1 MRMNA
6 VNPFSD
12 PEFKKQLLE
21 KEKGGAVD
29 HNSAEDYEILQPAD
43 DDISK
48 EFKSVIGNA
57 PKIPN
62 AKEIKNIILDASA
75 ISANQKEQK
84 ALELT
89 QKLNQV
95 FTEYNK
101 EYGLDLHVDFSSLSN
116 TLVNVADPKSR
127 HILELY
133 VSEIFKSIRPILILN
148 MISKLCL
155 CIDYIL
161 DPKKLFGGEF
171 TLQDSFIA
179 CEKIMQFIS
188 QLEEMRDQI
197 QISGSDLELK
207 KIAEET
213 GNQELASP
221 EAQKTVQEFL
231 KLFQKEQGI
240 E

>member
-21 KEKGGAVD
+21 KEGKAATSSGD
-29 HNSAEDYEILQPAD
+29 DYEILQPEE
-43 DDISK
+43 DISK
-48 EFKSVIGNA
+48 DLRGIIAGA
-57 PKIPN
+57 PKIP
-62 AKEIKNIILDASA
+62 KQVSNIIMDASA
-75 ISANQKEQK
+75 IASNQKEQK

-89 QKLNQV
+89 NKLNQV
-95 FTEYNK
+95 FTRYNK

-161 DPKKLFGGEF
+161 DPKKLFGGEL

-179 CEKIMQFIS
+179 VEKIMDFIS
-188 QLEEMRDQI
+188 RLEEMKSDI
-197 QISGSDLELK
+197 QVSGSDLELK

-231 KLFQKEQGI
+231 KLFQREQGI

>member
-21 KEKGGAVD
+21 KEGKTVS
-29 HNSAEDYEILQPAD
+29 NSEDYEILQPEED
-43 DDISK
+43 VSDS
-48 EFKSVIGNA
+48 FKSMISGA
-57 PKIPN
+57 PKIP
-62 AKEIKNIILDASA
+62 KQVSNIILDASA

-89 QKLNQV
+89 NKLNQV
-95 FTEYNK
+95 FTKYNK
-101 EYGLDLHVDFSSLSN
+101 EYGIDLHVDFSSLSN

-133 VSEIFKSIRPILILN
+133 VSEVFQSIRPILILN

-155 CIDYIL
+155 LIDYL
-161 DPKKLFGGEF
+161 LKPENLFDKSQ
-171 TLQDSFIA
+171 LSIQDSFIIV
-179 CEKIMQFIS
+179 EKLIYYIN
-188 QLEEMRDQI
+188 EMESLKETI
-197 QISGSDLELK
+197 AIPGSDLELK

-221 EAQKTVQEFL
+221 EAQKTVQDFL
-231 KLFQKEQGI
+231 KLFQRENGI

>member
-21 KEKGGAVD
+21 KEGKAATSSGD
-29 HNSAEDYEILQPAD
+29 DYEILQPEE
-43 DDISK
+43 DISK
-48 EFKSVIGNA
+48 DLRGIIAGA
-57 PKIPN
+57 PKIP
-62 AKEIKNIILDASA
+62 KQVSNIIMDASA
-75 ISANQKEQK
+75 IASNQKEQK

-89 QKLNQV
+89 NKLNQV
-95 FTEYNK
+95 FTRYNK
-101 EYGLDLHVDFSSLSN
+101 EYGIDLHVDFSSLSN

-133 VSEIFKSIRPILILN
+133 VSEVFQSIRPILILN

-161 DPKKLFGGEF
+161 DPVRLFDSSQF

-179 CEKIMQFIS
+179 VEKIMQFID
-188 QLEEMRDQI
+188 QLEQMKDSI
-197 QISGSDLELK
+197 VVKGSDLELK

-240 E
+240 D

>member
-1 MRMNA
+1 MNA

-155 CIDYIL
+155 IL
-161 DPKKLFGGEF
+161 DYAMDINRVFDSNQMSIQDLF
-171 TLQDSFIA
+171 IV
-179 CEKIMQFIS
+179 CEKIIFYINELDSMRESIS
-188 QLEEMRDQI
+188 IE
-197 QISGSDLELK
+197 GSDLELK
-207 KIAEET
+207 KIAEESS
-213 GNQELASP
+213 GQELASP

>member
-1 MRMNA
+1 MIMSA

-21 KEKGGAVD
+21 KEKGKTAVD
-29 HNSAEDYEILQPAD
+29 NSGDYEILQPEE
-43 DDISK
+43 DISK
-48 EFKSVIGNA
+48 EFNNIIQGA

-62 AKEIKNIILDASA
+62 AKSVKNIIMDASA
-75 ISANQKEQK
+75 ISSNQKEQK

-95 FTEYNK
+95 FTGYNK

-155 CIDYIL
+155 LVDYL
-161 DPKKLFGGEF
+161 LRPENLFDKSQ
-171 TLQDSFIA
+171 LSIQDSFIIV
-179 CEKIMQFIS
+179 EKLLFYLE
-188 QLEEMRDQI
+188 QLDSLKDSITI
-197 QISGSDLELK
+197 QGSDLELK

>member
-21 KEKGGAVD
+21 KEGKAA
-29 HNSAEDYEILQPAD
+29 NSDDYEILQPEED
-43 DDISK
+43 LSG
-48 EFKSVIGNA
+48 EFKNIISSA
-57 PKIPN
+57 PKIPHS
-62 AKEIKNIILDASA
+62 KDIKNIIMDASA

-95 FTEYNK
+95 FTGYNK

-161 DPKKLFGGEF
+161 DPKTLFGGEF

-179 CEKIMQFIS
+179 VEKIMDFIS
-188 QLEEMRDQI
+188 RLEEMKSDI
-197 QISGSDLELK
+197 QVSGSDLELK

-231 KLFQKEQGI
+231 KLFQREQGI

>member
-21 KEKGGAVD
+21 KEKGEAVG
-29 HNSAEDYEILQPAD
+29 NNLSEDYEILQPAD
-43 DDISK
+43 DISK
-48 EFKSVIGNA
+48 EFSAVIGNA

-62 AKEIKNIILDASA
+62 AKNIKNIILDASA

-95 FTEYNK
+95 FTGYNK
-101 EYGLDLHVDFSSLSN
+101 KYGLDLHVDFSSLSN

-155 CIDYIL
+155 LVDYL
-161 DPKKLFGGEF
+161 LRPENLFDKSQ
-171 TLQDSFIA
+171 LSIQDSFIIV
-179 CEKIMQFIS
+179 EKLLFYLE
-188 QLEEMRDQI
+188 QLDSLKDSITI
-197 QISGSDLELK
+197 QGSDLELK

-213 GNQELASP
+213 GNQELASL

>member
-29 HNSAEDYEILQPAD
+29 HDSGDYEILQPEED
-43 DDISK
+43 VSKSFDKIIS
-48 EFKSVIGNA
+48 NQ
-57 PKIPN
+57 PKIP
-62 AKEIKNIILDASA
+62 KSVSNIILDASA

-95 FTEYNK
+95 FTGYNK

-155 CIDYIL
+155 L
-161 DPKKLFGGEF
+161 VEFLLKPENLFDKSQLS
-171 TLQDSFIA
+171 LQDSFIIV
-179 CEKIMQFIS
+179 EKLLYYIS
-188 QLEEMRDQI
+188 ELDNLKE
-197 QISGSDLELK
+197 SVVLPGSELELK

-231 KLFQKEQGI
+231 KLFQREQGI